1 MVQPAIHLSYMVQP
15 VAPGLQDCLAHN
27 CTKQCKIKSSA
38 REDDAIQ
45 RDGKHEMS
53 EAAAGVS
60 QHRFTANFFLIRERV
75 HSKVTKYSILC

>member
-60 QHRFTANFFLIRERV
+60 QHRLTANFFFNKRKSTLK
-75 HSKVTKYSILC
+75 SNKV